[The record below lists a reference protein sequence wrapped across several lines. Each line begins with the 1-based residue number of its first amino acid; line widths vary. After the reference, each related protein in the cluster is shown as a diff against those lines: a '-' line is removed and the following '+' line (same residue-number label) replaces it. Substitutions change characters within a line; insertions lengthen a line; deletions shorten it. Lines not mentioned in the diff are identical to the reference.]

1 MRPLPLASP
10 EREDISL
17 YAGVE
22 EFDLEQS
29 IRNGLGLPD
38 ELVKPLFVNRAV
50 ALLVDVG
57 AVSIPRRAPV
67 EQNAETYRR
76 LA

>member
-1 MRPLPLASP
+1 MRPLPLGSP

-29 IRNGLGLPD
+29 IRNGPGLPD
-38 ELVKPLFVNRAV
+38 ELVKPLFRDRAV

-57 AVSIPRRAPV
+57 AVSIPRRAPI
-67 EQNAETYRR
+67 EQNAETYR
-76 LA
+76 